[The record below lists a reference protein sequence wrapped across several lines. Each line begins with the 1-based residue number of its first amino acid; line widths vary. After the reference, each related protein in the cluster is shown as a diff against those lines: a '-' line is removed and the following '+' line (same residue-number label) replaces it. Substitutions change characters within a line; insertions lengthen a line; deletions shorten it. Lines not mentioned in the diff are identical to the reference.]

1 MQSLASVRLASRIL
15 CSLNCQDSQLLMS
28 ELEGVGQIL
37 KAMDGQEPDPAR
49 CERLE
54 LLSAVVEEL
63 HSRLRIGGRLEGVEV
78 YRSLLRHLAAP
89 EPGRLAMPV
98 LFAVQ

>member
-15 CSLNCQDSQLLMS
+15 CSLNSQNQAALMS
-28 ELEGVGQIL
+28 ELEGAGRIL
-37 KAMDGQEPDPAR
+37 QAMDGEEPDPAR
-49 CERLE
+49 RERLE
-54 LLSAVVEEL
+54 LLSALVEDL
-63 HSRLRIGGRLEGVEV
+63 RSRLRLGGRLEGVEV
-78 YRSLLRHLAAP
+78 YRSLLRHLATP